1 VAPEREREREREREK
16 GPAATEVCLK
26 KSSKGDEAEASWQD
40 LTCCHRGTRSRDCGG
55 ADGSL
60 GKPSP
65 APFFDVARPGGGSW
79 VRSSLWKQ
87 GVAEA
92 AARSE
97 VVAGCGAS
105 DRSPDQPAPAHGE
118 RGEHVFATGAP
129 HLASGSGSVVRL
141 CLGQPPDP
149 HVIRPPWKPRPGRG
163 IALPASLLLGNGSP
177 RRSRAPTTHKNRAGP
192 GGEPNA

>member
-1 VAPEREREREREREK
+1 MARPNLLASRNTAPGLRWGRRQS
-16 GPAATEVCLK
+16 GQAVP
-26 KSSKGDEAEASWQD
+26 
-40 LTCCHRGTRSRDCGG
+40 
-55 ADGSL
+55 
-60 GKPSP
+60 P
-65 APFFDVARPGGGSW
+65 APFFDVARPGGASW

-177 RRSRAPTTHKNRAGP
+177 RRSRAPTTHKNRVGP
-192 GGEPNA
+192 GGEPNALASTLPILVAQRNLH